1 MFPAKEEGQTRRM
14 SSQHFPADLAK
25 EELFS
30 LQIYEATFGSNA
42 QLLSA
47 GFFLCSKVAVAAYK
61 NIARAPSEAILA
73 HAAPFHEYAGISH
86 KFSKT
91 FTPAM
96 AN

>member
-1 MFPAKEEGQTRRM
+1 M